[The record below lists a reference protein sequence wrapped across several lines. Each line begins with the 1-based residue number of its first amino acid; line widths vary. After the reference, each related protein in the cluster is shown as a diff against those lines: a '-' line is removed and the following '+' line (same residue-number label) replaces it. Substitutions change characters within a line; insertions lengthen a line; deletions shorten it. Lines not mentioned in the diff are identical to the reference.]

1 MNSSTELSTTAEIS
15 IEINTAAQHHPQRP
29 VLEQFIHAVY
39 ANVYGADVK
48 SYLPTLMG
56 LHDQQRHYVA
66 ALGFRFAR
74 DNKLFLEHYLPQPI
88 EAVMAEHMNLPAHKI
103 DRAQI
108 VEVGNLAGSHA
119 GATRWLIVALAA
131 YLQGAGFEWAVFTGV
146 PSLRNSFAKLGLRLY
161 PLGAARLDMLPPDEQ
176 AHWGRYYDARPVVTA
191 INVQHTFG
199 VLERC
204 IRLETALAMLEQLW
218 RASFFAGCNMSRGQQ
233 TA

>member
-1 MNSSTELSTTAEIS
+1 MNSSTELSSTEEIS
-15 IEINTAAQHHPQRP
+15 IEISTPAQHNAQRLA
-29 VLEQFIHAVY
+29 LEQFIHDVY
-39 ANVYGADVK
+39 AHVYSADVK

-56 LHDQQRHYVA
+56 LHDQHHTYVA

-74 DNKLFLEHYLPQPI
+74 DNNLFLEHYLPHPV
-88 EAVMAEHMNLPAHKI
+88 EAVMAQHMQLPVNKI

-131 YLQGAGFEWAVFTGV
+131 YLQGAGLEWAVFTGV

-161 PLGAARLDMLPPDEQ
+161 PLGEARLDMLPASEQ
-176 AHWGRYYDARPVVTA
+176 MHWGRYYNSRPQVTA

-204 IRLETALAMLEQLW
+204 IRLEAALAMLERLW
-218 RASFFAGCNMSRGQQ
+218 RASFFAGCNMNKEQQ
-233 TA
+233 AA

>member
-1 MNSSTELSTTAEIS
+1 MNSSTEISISSEIS
-15 IEINTAAQHHPQRP
+15 IEINTAAQHNPQRHT
-29 VLEQFIHAVY
+29 LEQFIHDVY
-39 ANVYGADVK
+39 AYVYGADVK
-48 SYLPTLMG
+48 NYLPTLMG
-56 LHDQQRHYVA
+56 LHDQQHRYVA

-88 EAVMAEHMNLPAHKI
+88 EAVMAEHMHLSANKI

-161 PLGAARLDMLPPDEQ
+161 PLGEARLDMLPTSEL

-218 RASFFAGCNMSRGQQ
+218 RASFFAGCNMNKEQF
-233 TA
+233 AA